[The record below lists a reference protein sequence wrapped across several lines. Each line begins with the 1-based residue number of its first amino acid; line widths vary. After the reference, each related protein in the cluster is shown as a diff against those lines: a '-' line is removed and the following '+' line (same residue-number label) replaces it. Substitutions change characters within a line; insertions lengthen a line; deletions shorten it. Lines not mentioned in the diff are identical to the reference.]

1 MNPVRILLADDH
13 GVMRSGLKHLLS
25 AQPRLTVVGEASSG
39 LEAVDLAR
47 SLKPDL
53 VVLDLSMP
61 GMSGLDA
68 LKRMRDEV
76 PWVRVL
82 VLTMHDDPEYVRQAL
97 SLGAAG
103 YVLKAAA
110 DSELITAIRTVSS
123 GGTYVYPTLASRLV
137 VGVQPPLHFETDS
150 ARTLTPRETQVLQLL
165 ALGYTNQEIAEQLV
179 VGVRTVETF
188 RKRILEKLGLH
199 TRAELV
205 RYALTNNLIQV

>member
-1 MNPVRILLADDH
+1 MRILLADDH
-13 GVMRSGLKHLLS
+13 GVMRSGLRYLLT
-25 AQPRLTVVGEASSG
+25 AQAGFTVVGEASSG
-39 LEAVDLAR
+39 LEAVDLTR

-61 GMSGLDA
+61 GMGGLDA
-68 LKRMRDEV
+68 LQRIRDEV

-97 SLGAAG
+97 SSGAAG

-110 DSELITAIRTVSS
+110 DSELITAIRMVSA
-123 GGTYVYPTLASRLV
+123 GETYVYPTLAARLV
-137 VGVQPPLHFETDS
+137 
-150 ARTLTPRETQVLQLL
+150 ARGQEPSQTESDNASTLTPRETQVLQLL
-165 ALGYTNQEIAEQLV
+165 ALGYTNQEIAQQLH

-188 RKRILEKLGLH
+188 RKRVLEKLGLH

-205 RYALTNNLIQV
+205 RYALTHNLIQT

>member
-1 MNPVRILLADDH
+1 MDPVRILLADDH
-13 GVMRSGLKHLLS
+13 GVMRSGLRYLLK
-25 AQPRLTVVGEASSG
+25 AQPGFLVVGEAASG
-39 LEAVDLAR
+39 LEAVDRTR

-61 GMSGLDA
+61 GMGGLDA
-68 LKRMRDEV
+68 LKRIRDEV

-97 SLGAAG
+97 ASGAAG

-110 DSELITAIRTVSS
+110 DSELITAIRTVAA
-123 GGTYVYPTLASRLV
+123 GETYVYPTLAARLV
-137 VGVQPPLHFETDS
+137 ARGQEASHTEGDTSGV
-150 ARTLTPRETQVLQLL
+150 LTPRETQVLQLL
-165 ALGYTNQEIAEQLV
+165 ALGYTNQEIAQELH

-188 RKRILEKLGLH
+188 RKRVLEKLGLH

-205 RYALTNNLIQV
+205 RYVLDHNLMQI